1 MKKANSFSKININS
15 KIDDEEEKMFF
26 SMKETLHNPLKI
38 IKSKELLDFF
48 YKDNYSTEKEKK
60 STNVNSSN
68 KKDKNTF
75 YETNK
80 INKDINFEELE
91 ETNNKTE
98 DKNILLN
105 NENNYEIEKDYEDII
120 YTTTPMIYP
129 DNNNFDKL
137 EEGEKNKEIIDT
149 EPRKEGKEKN
159 KEKKSENKKAWNKIK
174 NIAKDITEKINSFKI
189 CETTSKY
196 SIEQSY
202 PKNNINQFYKT
213 ITDLNNQILPFEFIN
228 YSFSELEK
236 NNKENLKK
244 IKKEKKNNGTIISR
258 LVKNKNY
265 KNVYIIKYSDQ
276 LFKILLLGDS
286 GVGKSSIILRY
297 TENEFNASLVNS
309 IGVDFKS
316 KDIELNNQKI
326 KIQIWDT
333 AGHERFKSITTS
345 YYRGANAIVIVYDI
359 TERETFEHI
368 EKWLNEIEKYAK
380 ENVLKFLVGN
390 KIDLNDNRSVSYDE
404 GKNISEKY
412 GIMFFETSAKDNI
425 DINELF
431 EKSTLTYLNKYNL
444 SKDNQY
450 KGVNLNTLVVKTD
463 DQKSFCCF

>member
-1 MKKANSFSKININS
+1 MKKTNSFSKINFNS
-15 KIDDEEEKMFF
+15 KIDDEEEEKMFF

-213 ITDLNNQILPFEFIN
+213 VTDLNNQILPFEFIN

-244 IKKEKKNNGTIISR
+244 IKKGQNKTKNQLRKNNNKYPDLMNNYRTYINFRNRSNIKISR
-258 LVKNKNY
+258 NDDDIYTREMALKKKKENKLEEIR
-265 KNVYIIKYSDQ
+265 KK
-276 LFKILLLGDS
+276 
-286 GVGKSSIILRY
+286 
-297 TENEFNASLVNS
+297 
-309 IGVDFKS
+309 
-316 KDIELNNQKI
+316 
-326 KIQIWDT
+326 
-333 AGHERFKSITTS
+333 
-345 YYRGANAIVIVYDI
+345 
-359 TERETFEHI
+359 
-368 EKWLNEIEKYAK
+368 EIE
-380 ENVLKFLVGN
+380 
-390 KIDLNDNRSVSYDE
+390 
-404 GKNISEKY
+404 
-412 GIMFFETSAKDNI
+412 
-425 DINELF
+425 
-431 EKSTLTYLNKYNL
+431 
-444 SKDNQY
+444 
-450 KGVNLNTLVVKTD
+450 
-463 DQKSFCCF
+463 